1 MEDKVT
7 LLSTPNNFIMT
18 SIPSKLGLIIL
29 ALYWSVMTG
38 LTIHALTT
46 DKPSID
52 TSLNTSVTQ
61 T

>member
-1 MEDKVT
+1 MMILKQKET
-7 LLSTPNNFIMT
+7 AMT